1 MSEPGSEIPSAAPD
15 AKPWDDES
23 LPSEERF
30 RLINQRAV
38 ELSGILEDAAREMQE
53 LYQAYAIVAG
63 GQVPE
68 FPEGPMRLSDRL
80 KLVE

>member
-1 MSEPGSEIPSAAPD
+1 MSESRAEIPVAVPD

-23 LPSEERF
+23 LPVEERR
-30 RLINQRAV
+30 RLINQRIV
-38 ELSGILEDAAREMQE
+38 EVDGILEDAAREMQQ
-53 LYQAYAIVAG
+53 LHRAFAIVAG
-63 GQVPE
+63 EQPPE